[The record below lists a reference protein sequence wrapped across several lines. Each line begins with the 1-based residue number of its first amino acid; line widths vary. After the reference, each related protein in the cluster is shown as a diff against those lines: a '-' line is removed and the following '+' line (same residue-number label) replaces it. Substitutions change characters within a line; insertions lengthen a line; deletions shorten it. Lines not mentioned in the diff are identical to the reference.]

1 MSLLQI
7 VWNVDVLEGQ
17 TTERVFL
24 DENLKVVGLLLG
36 LFCFKIFTVHAFVL
50 LNQLWKCPLLDT
62 VCVTTGILLDHALV
76 DVFCC

>member
-36 LFCFKIFTVHAFVL
+36 LFCFKIFTLHAFVL
-50 LNQLWKCPLLDT
+50 LNQL
-62 VCVTTGILLDHALV
+62 
-76 DVFCC
+76 